1 MITMIVATDINYGIG
16 NKKGELLFNLPNDMA
31 HFKSVTSGKH
41 VVMGRKTWDS
51 LPLKPL
57 PKRKNYVLTHDENFE
72 VKGKTQVLH
81 SIDEVL
87 ELAKKREIFIIGGG
101 EIYKQ
106 FMPYADRLIMTHV
119 HTIDL
124 EARVFFPDFNI
135 HEWTMSRAKKN
146 EIDDKHKYSF
156 TITTYDKRKKEKE

>member
-16 NKKGELLFNLPNDMA
+16 NKKGELLFDLPNDMS

-51 LPLKPL
+51 LPQKPL
-57 PKRKNYVLTHDENFE
+57 PKRKNYVLTHDKDFE

-106 FMPYADRLIMTHV
+106 FLPYADRIIMTHV

-156 TITTYDKRKKEKE
+156 TITTYDKRKIEKE